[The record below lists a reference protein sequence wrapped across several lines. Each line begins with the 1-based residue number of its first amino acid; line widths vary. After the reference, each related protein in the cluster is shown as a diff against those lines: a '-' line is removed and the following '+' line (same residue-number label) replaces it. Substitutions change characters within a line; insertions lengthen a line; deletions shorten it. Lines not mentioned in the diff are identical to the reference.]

1 MKLWWCRCRLPHLL
15 SSIVPGSL
23 STANYSHGTRH
34 HTPPA
39 PHQACPHWNL
49 SWDGKPWQHSVPP
62 TPYSLLPAS
71 CVHVSK
77 PGLGPPGDCR
87 CPQQVLFISGYQVA
101 AGGWWLCSTQ
111 HSSHIMSRWVSE
123 GVAQAVEPG
132 PAPTHYKHQQL
143 HSRGEYGEV
152 LMHRGAGR
160 GEERRGH
167 NCLTVF

>member
-1 MKLWWCRCRLPHLL
+1 MKLCWCRCRLPHLL

-39 PHQACPHWNL
+39 PHQACPLELQTKVSEDYAKFYNH
-49 SWDGKPWQHSVPP
+49 GEGPFIPP
-62 TPYSLLPAS
+62 TPYSLLRAS
-71 CVHVSK
+71 CLHAIK

-123 GVAQAVEPG
+123 GVAQWS
-132 PAPTHYKHQQL
+132 PAQLQPTTNT
-143 HSRGEYGEV
+143 SNCT
-152 LMHRGAGR
+152 A
-160 GEERRGH
+160 EESTAR
-167 NCLTVF
+167 C